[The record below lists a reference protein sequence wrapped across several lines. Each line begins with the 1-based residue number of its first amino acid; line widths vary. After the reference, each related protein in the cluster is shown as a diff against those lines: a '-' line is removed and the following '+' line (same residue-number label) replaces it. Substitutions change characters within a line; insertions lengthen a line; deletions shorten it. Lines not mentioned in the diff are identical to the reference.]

1 MKKAENKG
9 KKKGLKMI
17 LKILLGLLGA
27 IVICLLA
34 IFIWNRIMLAK
45 EKTIFENPL
54 GEMVEVDGHKMCVY
68 TTGEGERTLLFLSGS
83 GTASPILD
91 FKSLYD
97 LMKDDYRIVVIEKF
111 GYGFSDIVESERS
124 FETILRQDREALL
137 KLGIEGPFI
146 LCPHSMSALE
156 AIYWAQEYPEEVQ
169 AIIGLD
175 MAVPKVYDEMNLAG
189 TLKEEKL
196 LAVFREMGIVR
207 LYYSDSMI
215 PGNLTKEEKKIYR
228 AIGSKIAVND
238 CIWNEGVA
246 IPDICKK
253 IAAKSKPDVP
263 TLLFVSNGKGLG
275 VKDWTGLQKDYANG
289 LTDSK
294 VVEYACG
301 HYVHDFEYENI
312 SKEIREFLKSR

>member
-1 MKKAENKG
+1 MKRKENNG
-9 KKKGLKMI
+9 KKKGIKMI

-27 IVICLLA
+27 FVICLLA
-34 IFIWNRIMLAK
+34 IFFRNRIMLAK
-45 EKTIFENPL
+45 EKTVFENPL
-54 GEMVEVDGHKMCVY
+54 GEMVEVDGNKMCVY
-68 TTGEGERTLLFLSGS
+68 TTGEGEHTLLFLSGS
-83 GTASPILD
+83 GTVSPILD

-111 GYGFSDIVESERS
+111 GYGFSDIVETERS
-124 FETILRQDREALL
+124 FDTILRQDREALS
-137 KLGIEGPFI
+137 KLGMEGPYI

-215 PGNLTKEEKKIYR
+215 PGNLTKEEKRIYR

-238 CIWNEGVA
+238 CVYNEGVA
-246 IPDICKK
+246 IPDVCQKISKK
-253 IAAKSKPDVP
+253 QKPDVP

-289 LTDSK
+289 LSHAEI
-294 VVEYACG
+294 VELSCG
-301 HYVHDFEYENI
+301 HYVHDFEYELI
-312 SKEIREFLKSR
+312 SKKMREFLQNY